1 MLFNCLR
8 GTFNLFGVSLR
19 KLGIDVTFFNPN
31 LTADEIT
38 ALANDNTKLIYAE
51 SLGNPAMN
59 VLNFK
64 EFSAAAKELEVP
76 FIVDNTLATPYLCQA
91 FEHGANII
99 VHSTTKYIDGHASS
113 LGGIVIDGGNFDWT
127 NGKYPELVEPDP
139 LSRCKL
145 RSKLWCSSVYC
156 ESTCSDIKR
165 LWKLYESIQCI
176 Y

>member
-38 ALANDNTKLIYAE
+38 ALANDKTKLIYAE

-64 EFSAAAKELEVP
+64 EFSAAAKRIRGT
-76 FIVDNTLATPYLCQA
+76 FY
-91 FEHGANII
+91 
-99 VHSTTKYIDGHASS
+99 
-113 LGGIVIDGGNFDWT
+113 
-127 NGKYPELVEPDP
+127 
-139 LSRCKL
+139 R
-145 RSKLWCSSVYC
+145 
-156 ESTCSDIKR
+156 
-165 LWKLYESIQCI
+165 
-176 Y
+176 

>member
-1 MLFNCLR
+1 M
-8 GTFNLFGVSLR
+8 SLR

-76 FIVDNTLATPYLCQA
+76 LSL
-91 FEHGANII
+91 II
-99 VHSTTKYIDGHASS
+99 H
-113 LGGIVIDGGNFDWT
+113 
-127 NGKYPELVEPDP
+127 
-139 LSRCKL
+139 
-145 RSKLWCSSVYC
+145 
-156 ESTCSDIKR
+156 
-165 LWKLYESIQCI
+165 
-176 Y
+176 